1 MQGWGGT
8 RHIWRGVRSTAECWL
23 RWLCGEHDEADSH
36 LPTMQIWAVPES
48 RKNDAKTSHHT
59 TRNYPAGSMDTDHC
73 SWEIPVLVFALLPN
87 KTKATYRRFFSILKS
102 AVNDRQSVLT
112 PESWM
117 IDFETA
123 ARNAWKETFPNTTI
137 RGCFFHFTQCV
148 WRKIQNCCAT
158 TEFRDNDS
166 FHQLVRRAAV
176 LPLVPSQRVED
187 VWFQA
192 LEDNDDNT
200 AAVVRFKDY
209 VTETWIEGLFE
220 FWIEITLTMTAQE
233 PPTQW
238 KDSTTS

>member
-1 MQGWGGT
+1 MFLPL
-8 RHIWRGVRSTAECWL
+8 HAACLEESGV
-23 RWLCGEHDEADSH
+23 
-36 LPTMQIWAVPES
+36 
-48 RKNDAKTSHHT
+48 
-59 TRNYPAGSMDTDHC
+59 
-73 SWEIPVLVFALLPN
+73 
-87 KTKATYRRFFSILKS
+87 
-102 AVNDRQSVLT
+102 
-112 PESWM
+112 
-117 IDFETA
+117 
-123 ARNAWKETFPNTTI
+123 
-137 RGCFFHFTQCV
+137 
-148 WRKIQNCCAT
+148 T

-192 LEDNDDNT
+192 LEGNDDNT

>member
-123 ARNAWKETFPNTTI
+123 ARNAWKETFPKTTI
-137 RGCFFHFTQCV
+137 RGCFFDFTQRV
-148 WRKIQNCCAT
+148 WRKVAWRPNFGIMTVFINLCD
-158 TEFRDNDS
+158 E
-166 FHQLVRRAAV
+166 
-176 LPLVPSQRVED
+176 LPSSLLYQ
-187 VWFQA
+187 
-192 LEDNDDNT
+192 
-200 AAVVRFKDY
+200 
-209 VTETWIEGLFE
+209 VTELRMLGG
-220 FWIEITLTMTAQE
+220 
-233 PPTQW
+233 QW
-238 KDSTTS
+238 WQHRCSRAF

>member
-1 MQGWGGT
+1 M
-8 RHIWRGVRSTAECWL
+8 
-23 RWLCGEHDEADSH
+23 
-36 LPTMQIWAVPES
+36 
-48 RKNDAKTSHHT
+48 
-59 TRNYPAGSMDTDHC
+59 
-73 SWEIPVLVFALLPN
+73 
-87 KTKATYRRFFSILKS
+87 
-102 AVNDRQSVLT
+102 NDRQSVLT
-112 PESWM
+112 PESWI

-123 ARNAWKETFPNTTI
+123 ARNAVKETFSNTTIRGCFFHFI

-187 VWFQA
+187 VRFQA

-220 FWIEITLTMTAQE
+220 F
-233 PPTQW
+233 
-238 KDSTTS
+238 